1 MQIQKFRSI
10 DDSTILFRQILAIVG
25 ANNAGK
31 SHVLR
36 ALNAFFNYN
45 EERESFLNESHIY
58 SKKSRPRITV
68 TFDDIVPEDEVEE
81 EYIYNGKLVIKFTYR
96 WDRKNPSYEVIKGAE
111 KQAIDI
117 DTFRRLTSHFTFV
130 YIPIIRNYDAAF
142 SSNGG
147 IAYKLLRQIFHQQ
160 TVNRNNLQ
168 PVADRLISKVEQSVY
183 KPALFK
189 IKQYYPFKNGQD
201 FKMRTH
207 NADIIDLILRNVTL
221 MLLEDSQENGIDN
234 CGSGIQSAVFFA
246 ISVALAI
253 ADKGSYLVGV
263 EEPELNMHPQ
273 AQRQLVEALKETT
286 RYPQTQFILTTHST
300 VIIDRLGHEAI
311 ALCRKEKGEKRD
323 VVTSIRQTGED
334 FLDRYGLEEE
344 RYYSFFDFK
353 NSDFFFSNFIIVTE
367 STNDC
372 KVVQHLLE
380 LSGIDLENLGISLIP
395 SEGERS
401 IKYPY
406 AIAEELGIPF
416 VCIMDRDVFQPYIND
431 KRDESLDSNGIPEYK
446 EEFKNGSPILE
457 LIDSRDKPALLD
469 AFRKDKYK
477 DALGLLEK
485 YHIITMRYAFEVD
498 LVICPSYCKEFY
510 RILKVSPENQ
520 SMQYLFKNMGK
531 AIKKYVTLN
540 EVIDNQGTKNL
551 PTSYRQIINYVK
563 KMIG

>member
-1 MQIQKFRSI
+1 M
-10 DDSTILFRQILAIVG
+10 
-25 ANNAGK
+25 
-31 SHVLR
+31 
-36 ALNAFFNYN
+36 
-45 EERESFLNESHIY
+45 
-58 SKKSRPRITV
+58 
-68 TFDDIVPEDEVEE
+68 
-81 EYIYNGKLVIKFTYR
+81 
-96 WDRKNPSYEVIKGAE
+96 
-111 KQAIDI
+111 
-117 DTFRRLTSHFTFV
+117 
-130 YIPIIRNYDAAF
+130 
-142 SSNGG
+142 
-147 IAYKLLRQIFHQQ
+147 
-160 TVNRNNLQ
+160 
-168 PVADRLISKVEQSVY
+168 ISKVEQSVY